1 MPEQAA
7 DDCLVGLASGY
18 DHDSIASAAHPD
30 DGNFDG
36 FGWSYAAE
44 TRPTEG
50 LVVLAD
56 IVRVPSVTDG
66 ASNTVEAHGQD
77 LALAAMRTG
86 ALRVLAAAGQGND
99 DGTAVVSHADG
110 LATTVPLRV
119 TDWAAGRPAFDES
132 VAVAAPN
139 RGRAGQGRG
148 SAQVNIYA
156 HTVPLDSTR
165 TVRSITLPDDQRL
178 KVFAL
183 TLERAR

>member
-7 DDCLVGLASGY
+7 GDYLVGLASGY
-18 DHDSIASAAHPD
+18 DHGSIASAAHPD

-44 TRPTEG
+44 IRPTEG

-56 IVRVPSVTDG
+56 IRSRSERRGRCLQHRGSARAEPRAG
-66 ASNTVEAHGQD
+66 RPAH
-77 LALAAMRTG
+77 RPR
-86 ALRVLAAAGQGND
+86 RVLAAAGQGND

-110 LATTVPLRV
+110 LATTVPVRV
-119 TDWAAGRPAFDES
+119 TDWAAGQPAFDES

-139 RGRAGQGRG
+139 RGKAGQGRG
-148 SAQVNIYA
+148 SAQINIYA
-156 HTVPLDSTR
+156 HTVSLDSTR

-178 KVFAL
+178 KSS
-183 TLERAR
+183 R